1 MFIFKNEYVVNLYS
15 KSYEMNVLI
24 TGATGLVGNKLVA
37 ILQKD
42 NHVIHYLTTSKSKL
56 KNTTNFKGFYWNP
69 SSGEID
75 TKAFDNVSVIIHLAG
90 ASISK
95 KWTKTYKKEIIESRV
110 EGANLIFETLK
121 NNPNKVE
128 RFISA
133 SAVGIYPSDLSYVY
147 HEDNSQID
155 ESFLGEVTQQWEQSA
170 NQFKSLS
177 ILVSIVR
184 IGVVF
189 AKESGALVEMTKPI
203 KYGLGAVLASGEQYV
218 SWIHIDD
225 LVAIFKFVLDTNL
238 KGIYNAVSPYPIT
251 NEELTKAIAKTTN
264 KPLFLPNVP
273 KFMLHLILGEMHIIL
288 TSSQNVSCRK
298 ILDAGFQ
305 FHYASLN
312 KTLQHLLK

>member
-1 MFIFKNEYVVNLYS
+1 
-15 KSYEMNVLI
+15 MNVLI
-24 TGATGLVGNKLVA
+24 TGATGLVGSKLVA
-37 ILQKD
+37 LLHQD
-42 NHVIHYLTTSKSKL
+42 NHVIHYLSTSKSKL
-56 KNTTNFKGFYWNP
+56 KNNSNYKGYYWNP

-75 TKAFDNVSVIIHLAG
+75 TKAFEDVSVIIHLAG

-95 KWTKTYKKEIIESRV
+95 KWTTVYKNEIIESRV
-110 EGANLIFETLK
+110 ESANLIFKTLK
-121 NNPNKVE
+121 TIPNKVE
-128 RFISA
+128 RFVSA
-133 SAVGIYPSDLSYVY
+133 SAVGIYPNDLNYVY

-155 ESFLGEVTQQWEQSA
+155 ESFLGEVTQLWEESA

-177 ILVSIVR
+177 IMVSILR

-203 KYGLGAVLASGEQYV
+203 NYGLGAILSSGEQHV

-225 LVAIFKFVLDTNL
+225 LVALFKYVLDTNL
-238 KGIYNAVSPYPIT
+238 KGVYNAVSPYPIT
-251 NEELTKAIAKTTN
+251 NEELTKAISKTIN

-273 KFMLHLILGEMHIIL
+273 KFMLNLLLGEMHIIL

-305 FHYASLN
+305 FHFASLN
-312 KTLQHLLK
+312 KSLQNLLK

>member
-1 MFIFKNEYVVNLYS
+1 
-15 KSYEMNVLI
+15 MNVLI
-24 TGATGLVGNKLVA
+24 TGATGLVGSKLVA
-37 ILQKD
+37 LLHQD
-42 NHVIHYLTTSKSKL
+42 NHVIHYLSTSKSKL
-56 KNTTNFKGFYWNP
+56 KNNSNYKGYYWNP

-75 TKAFDNVSVIIHLAG
+75 TKAFEDVSVIIHLAG

-95 KWTKTYKKEIIESRV
+95 KWTTVYKNEIIESRV
-110 EGANLIFETLK
+110 ESANLIFKTLK
-121 NNPNKVE
+121 TIPNKVE
-128 RFISA
+128 RFVSA
-133 SAVGIYPSDLSYVY
+133 SAVGIYPNDLNYVY

-155 ESFLGEVTQQWEQSA
+155 ESFLGEVTQLWEESA

-177 ILVSIVR
+177 IMVSIVR

-203 KYGLGAVLASGEQYV
+203 NYGLGAILSSGEQHV

-225 LVAIFKFVLDTNL
+225 LVALFKYVLDTNL
-238 KGIYNAVSPYPIT
+238 KGVYNAVSPYPIT
-251 NEELTKAIAKTTN
+251 NEELTKAISKTIN

-273 KFMLHLILGEMHIIL
+273 KFMLNLLLGEMHIIL

-305 FHYASLN
+305 FHFASLN
-312 KTLQHLLK
+312 KSLQNLLK

>member
-1 MFIFKNEYVVNLYS
+1 
-15 KSYEMNVLI
+15 MNILI
-24 TGATGLVGNKLVA
+24 TGATGLVGNKLVSS
-37 ILQKD
+37 LKKD
-42 NHVIHYLTTSKSKL
+42 NHSIHYLSTSKSKL
-56 KNTTNFKGFYWNP
+56 KNERNYKGFYWNP
-69 SSGEID
+69 STGEID
-75 TKAFDNVSVIIHLAG
+75 KKAFDDVTVIIHLAG

-95 KWTKTYKKEIIESRV
+95 KWTKAYKKEILESRV

-121 NNPNKVE
+121 TIPNKVE

-133 SAVGIYPSDLSYVY
+133 SAVGIYPNNLNYIY
-147 HEDNSQID
+147 HENNTQID
-155 ESFLGEVTQQWEQSA
+155 NSFLGEVTEHWEKSA

-203 KYGLGAVLASGEQYV
+203 KYGLGAVLGSGNQYV
-218 SWIHIDD
+218 SWIHVDD
-225 LVAIFKFVLDTNL
+225 LVAIFKYVLDINL
-238 KGIYNAVSPYPIT
+238 KGVFNAVSPYPIT
-251 NEELTKAIAKTTN
+251 NEELTKAIAKTIN

-273 KFMLHLILGEMHIIL
+273 KFMLNLILGEMHIIL

-305 FHYASLN
+305 FQFASLN
-312 KTLQHLLK
+312 KSLQNLLK